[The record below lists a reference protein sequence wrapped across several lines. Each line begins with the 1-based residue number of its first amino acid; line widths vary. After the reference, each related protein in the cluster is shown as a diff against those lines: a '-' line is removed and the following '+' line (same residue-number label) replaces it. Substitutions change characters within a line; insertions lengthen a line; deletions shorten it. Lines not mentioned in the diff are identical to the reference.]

1 MDRFSLQKE
10 FYHLVKSLPEEDIE
24 ELRQI
29 VENFYIDKAIPMD
42 DELIT
47 AEELEELFQEERHI
61 AAGKGASHQEVM
73 EKYGL

>member
-10 FYHLVKSLPEEDIE
+10 FYLLVKSLPEEDLE

-42 DELIT
+42 DEPIT
-47 AEELEELFQEERHI
+47 AEELEELFQGERDI
-61 AAGKGASHQEVM
+61 AAGKGASHREVM